1 MDDTLPF
8 GCSYPKETDG
18 DFDSEG
24 QGVRQQSVRRLR
36 RWLVLVK
43 LALIGGAVALLV
55 QNRTD
60 LAGFAATQALRRAG
74 FPDAAVT
81 VTDLSV
87 ERTRALVRLD
97 RQGSVGGTLTV
108 RHPLDALME
117 GRIER
122 LDLGDARLRLDA
134 AKDGSLRIAG
144 YPLTGSAGTAGSG
157 GAAGGGSIAI
167 PIDTIQLGDA
177 AVTLATPRG
186 TAIGTLRLTMNRDGA
201 IHRGQATLTAPAKGL
216 PVLTHWTGAGT
227 IAETMGTLTAKARLT
242 WDGVALKAQG
252 DLLLADL
259 AGQFGPVSAS
269 GINGV
274 LSFPSLFPPVI
285 AAGQTLAVK
294 LLDVG
299 LPLTDGTLRFGYGA
313 KGRLSVER
321 AEWHWAGGIL
331 RADPFTIDPV
341 APRGTVTLRAEGV
354 HLGPMLAMVAV
365 DGLEASGT
373 VSGRLPVRIGAD
385 SVHLNG
391 GLLEADGPGTLR
403 YDPENPPGF
412 LKGEEGSPTALLM
425 GALTDFRYDTLSA
438 TVEGQA
444 GGELAV
450 GIAIRGSNPAFY
462 DGYPVALNLKVSGAL
477 DRILRQSLDT
487 YRIPET
493 VRDRMTE
500 FQRRNP

>member
-1 MDDTLPF
+1 M
-8 GCSYPKETDG
+8 
-18 DFDSEG
+18 
-24 QGVRQQSVRRLR
+24 
-36 RWLVLVK
+36 LVK
-43 LALIGGAVALLV
+43 LALIGGAAALFV
-55 QNRTD
+55 EHRTD
-60 LAGFAATQALRRAG
+60 LAGTAATQALRRAG
-74 FPDAAVT
+74 FPDAVVT

-97 RQGSVGGTLTV
+97 RQGTVGGTLIV
-108 RHPLDALME
+108 RHPLDALRE

-122 LDLGDARLRLDA
+122 LDLADVRLRLDV

-144 YPLTGSAGTAGSG
+144 YPVTGSAGTAGSG
-157 GAAGGGSIAI
+157 DAAGQDTVAI
-167 PIDTIQLGDA
+167 PIDTLQLGDA

-186 TAIGTLRLTMNRDGA
+186 TANGTLRLTMTRDGA
-201 IHRGQATLTAPAKGL
+201 LHRGQATLTAPATGL
-216 PVLTHWTGAGT
+216 SVLTHWTGAGT
-227 IAETMGTLTAKARLT
+227 IAETVGTLTAKARLT
-242 WDGVALKAQG
+242 WDGAALKAQG

-274 LSFPSLFPPVI
+274 LSLPSLFPPVI
-285 AAGQTLAVK
+285 APGQTLAVK

-299 LPLTDGTLRFGYGA
+299 LPLTDGTLRFGYGT

-321 AEWHWAGGIL
+321 AEWHWAGGVL
-331 RADPFTIDPV
+331 RADPFAIDPV
-341 APRGTVTLRAEGV
+341 APRGTVTLRAERV

-373 VSGRLPVRIGAD
+373 VSGRLPVRIGAN
-385 SVHLNG
+385 SVDLDG

-500 FQRRNP
+500 FQRKNP

>member
-1 MDDTLPF
+1 M
-8 GCSYPKETDG
+8 
-18 DFDSEG
+18 
-24 QGVRQQSVRRLR
+24 RQQSVRRLR

-43 LALIGGAVALLV
+43 LALIGGTVALLV
-55 QNRTD
+55 QHRTE
-60 LAGFAATQALRRAG
+60 LAGTAATQALRRAG

-81 VTDLSV
+81 VTDLSA
-87 ERTRALVRLD
+87 EQTRAVVRLD
-97 RQGSVGGTLTV
+97 RQGTVRGTLTLS
-108 RHPLDALME
+108 HPLDILRE

-122 LDLGDARLRLDA
+122 LDLADARLRLDV
-134 AKDGSLRIAG
+134 AKDGSLRVAG
-144 YPLTGSAGTAGSG
+144 YPLTGSDGAGGNG
-157 GAAGGGSIAI
+157 GAAAGDDGFAI
-167 PIDTIQLGDA
+167 PIDTIQLNNT

-186 TAIGTLRLTMNRDGA
+186 TADGTLRLTMTRDGA
-201 IHRGQATLTAPAKGL
+201 LHRGQATLTAPAKGL
-216 PVLTHWTGAGT
+216 PALTHWTGAGT
-227 IAETMGTLTAKARLT
+227 IAETVGTLTAKARLT
-242 WDGVALKAQG
+242 WDGSALKAQG

-259 AGQFGPVSAS
+259 AGRFGPVSAS

-274 LSFPSLFPPVI
+274 LSLPSLFPPVV
-285 AAGQTLAVK
+285 APGQMLAVK

-299 LPLTDGTLRFGYGA
+299 LPLTDGTLRFGYGT

-321 AEWHWAGGIL
+321 AEWHWADGVL
-331 RADPFTIDPV
+331 RADPFAIDPA
-341 APRGTVTLRAEGV
+341 APRGTVTLRAERV

-373 VSGRLPVRIGAD
+373 VSGRLPVRIAAD
-385 SVHLNG
+385 SVHLDG
-391 GLLEADGPGTLR
+391 GLLEADSPGTLR

-425 GALTDFRYDTLSA
+425 GALTDFRYDTLTAS
-438 TVEGQA
+438 VDGQA

-500 FQRRNP
+500 FQRKNP

>member
-1 MDDTLPF
+1 M
-8 GCSYPKETDG
+8 
-18 DFDSEG
+18 
-24 QGVRQQSVRRLR
+24 RQQGVRRLR

-43 LALIGGAVALLV
+43 LALIGGAVALAV
-55 QNRTD
+55 EHRAD
-60 LAGFAATQALRRAG
+60 LAGAAATQALRRAG

-81 VTDLSV
+81 VTELSL
-87 ERTRALVRLD
+87 EQTRAMVRLD
-97 RQGSVGGTLTV
+97 RQGTVGGALTL
-108 RHPLDALME
+108 RHPLEAVRE

-122 LDLGDARLRLDA
+122 LDLADARLRLDV

-144 YPLTGSAGTAGSG
+144 YPLTGSA
-157 GAAGGGSIAI
+157 AAGGDAGATDGGTFAI
-167 PIDTIQLGDA
+167 PIDTIQLGDT
-177 AVTLATPRG
+177 AVSLVTPRG
-186 TAIGTLRLTMNRDGA
+186 TANGTLRLTMTRDGA
-201 IHRGQATLTAPAKGL
+201 LHRGQATLIAPAKGL

-227 IAETMGTLTAKARLT
+227 IAETVGTLTAKARLT
-242 WDGVALKAQG
+242 WDGTAMKAQG

-259 AGQFGPVSAS
+259 AGRFGPVSAG

-274 LSFPSLFPPVI
+274 LSLPSLFPPVV
-285 AAGQTLAVK
+285 APGQTLAVK

-299 LPLTDGTLRFGYGA
+299 LPLTDGTVRFGYGT

-321 AEWHWAGGIL
+321 AEWHWAGGVL
-331 RADPFTIDPV
+331 RADPFAIDPV
-341 APRGTVTLRAEGV
+341 APRGTVTLRAERV

-373 VSGRLPVRIGAD
+373 VSGRLPVRIGSD
-385 SVHLNG
+385 TVHLDG
-391 GLLEADGPGTLR
+391 GLLEADAPGTLR

-425 GALTDFRYDTLSA
+425 GALTDFRYDTLTA
-438 TVEGQA
+438 TVDGQA

-500 FQRRNP
+500 FQRKNP

>member
-8 GCSYPKETDG
+8 GCSYPKETDDG
-18 DFDSEG
+18 FDDERL
-24 QGVRQQSVRRLR
+24 GVRRESVRRLR

-43 LALIGGAVALLV
+43 VALLGGAVALLV
-55 QNRTD
+55 QHRTD
-60 LAGFAATQALRRAG
+60 LAGAAATQALHRAG
-74 FPDAAVT
+74 FPEAAVT
-81 VTDLSV
+81 VTELSTD
-87 ERTRALVRLD
+87 RTRATFRLD
-97 RQGSVGGTLTV
+97 RNGAVGGTLAIL
-108 RHPLDALME
+108 HPPESLLE

-122 LDLGDARLRLDA
+122 LDLTDARLRLDV
-134 AKDGSLRIAG
+134 AKDGSLRLAG
-144 YPLTGSAGTAGSG
+144 FPLTGSAGAGVGSG
-157 GAAGGGSIAI
+157 TEGGGAFAI
-167 PIDTIQLGDA
+167 PIDSVQLGET
-177 AVTLATPRG
+177 AVTLATPQG
-186 TAIGTLRLTMNRDGA
+186 TANGTLRLTMTRDGA
-201 IHRGQATLTAPAKGL
+201 LHRGQATLTAPAKGL
-216 PVLTHWTGAGT
+216 SALAHWTGADT
-227 IAETMGTLTAKARLT
+227 IAETVGTLTAKARLT
-242 WDGVALKAQG
+242 WDGAALRAQG
-252 DLLLADL
+252 DLLLADV
-259 AGQFGPVSAS
+259 AGRFGPVSAS

-274 LSFPSLFPPVI
+274 LTLPSLFPPAV
-285 AAGQTLAVK
+285 APGQTLAVK

-321 AEWHWAGGIL
+321 AEWHWAGGVL
-331 RADPFTIDPV
+331 RADPFAIDPV

-354 HLGPMLAMVAV
+354 HLGPMLAMIAV

-373 VSGRLPVRIGAD
+373 VSGRLPVRIEAT
-385 SVHLNG
+385 SVHLDG

-412 LKGEEGSPTALLM
+412 LKGEKGSPTALLM

-438 TVEGQA
+438 TVDGQA

-500 FQRRNP
+500 FQRKNP

>member
-1 MDDTLPF
+1 MDDRLPF
-8 GCSYPKETDG
+8 GCSYPKETGG
-18 DFDSEG
+18 DFKGEG
-24 QGVRQQSVRRLR
+24 WGVRQQSVRRLR

-43 LALIGGAVALLV
+43 LVLIGGAVTLAV
-55 QNRTD
+55 QHRTD
-60 LAGFAATQALRRAG
+60 LAGTAATQALRRAG

-87 ERTRALVRLD
+87 EQTSAVVRLD
-97 RQGSVGGTLTV
+97 RQGTVAGTLTI
-108 RHPLDALME
+108 RHPTDALRE

-122 LDLGDARLRLDA
+122 LDLADVRLRLDV
-134 AKDGSLRIAG
+134 AKDGALRVAG
-144 YPLTGSAGTAGSG
+144 YPLAGSAGAGSNG
-157 GAAGGGSIAI
+157 GAAGGGAFAI
-167 PIDTIQLGDA
+167 PIDTIRLGDA

-186 TAIGTLRLTMNRDGA
+186 TAGGTLRLTMARDGA
-201 IHRGQATLTAPAKGL
+201 IHRGQATLNAPAKGL
-216 PVLTHWTGAGT
+216 PALTHWTGAGT
-227 IAETMGTLTAKARLT
+227 IAETVGTLTAKVRFT
-242 WDGVALKAQG
+242 WDGSALKAQG

-274 LSFPSLFPPVI
+274 VSLPSLFPPVI
-285 AAGQTLAVK
+285 APGQTLAVK

-313 KGRLSVER
+313 KGRLNVER
-321 AEWHWAGGIL
+321 AEWQWAGGVL

-341 APRGTVTLRAEGV
+341 APRGTVTLRAERV

-373 VSGRLPVRIGAD
+373 VSGRLPVRIGTD
-385 SVHLNG
+385 SVHLDG

-425 GALTDFRYDTLSA
+425 GALTDFRYDTLTA

-500 FQRRNP
+500 FQRKNP

>member
-1 MDDTLPF
+1 M
-8 GCSYPKETDG
+8 
-18 DFDSEG
+18 
-24 QGVRQQSVRRLR
+24 RQQSVRRLR

-43 LALIGGAVALLV
+43 LTLIGGAAVLLV
-55 QNRTD
+55 QHRTD
-60 LAGFAATQALRRAG
+60 LAGTVATQALRRAG

-81 VTDLSV
+81 VTDLSA
-87 ERTRALVRLD
+87 EQTRALVRLD
-97 RQGSVGGTLTV
+97 RQGAVGGTLIL
-108 RHPLDALME
+108 RHPLDVLRE

-122 LDLGDARLRLDA
+122 LDLADARLRLDV
-134 AKDGSLRIAG
+134 AKDGGLRIAG
-144 YPLTGSAGTAGSG
+144 YPLTSSAETAGNG
-157 GAAGGGSIAI
+157 GAAGDDAFAI
-167 PIDTIQLGDA
+167 PIDAIQLGET

-186 TAIGTLRLTMNRDGA
+186 TANGTLRLTMTRDGTL
-201 IHRGQATLTAPAKGL
+201 HRGQATLTAPAKGL
-216 PVLTHWTGAGT
+216 PVLTHWTGADT
-227 IAETMGTLTAKARLT
+227 IAETAGTLTAKARLT
-242 WDGVALKAQG
+242 WDGAALKTQG

-259 AGQFGPVSAS
+259 AGRFGPVSAS

-274 LSFPSLFPPVI
+274 LSLPSLFPPVV
-285 AAGQTLAVK
+285 APGQTLAVK

-299 LPLTDGTLRFGYGA
+299 LPLTDGSFRFGYGA

-321 AEWHWAGGIL
+321 AEWHWAGGVL
-331 RADPFTIDPV
+331 RADPFAIDPV

-365 DGLEASGT
+365 DGLKASGT
-373 VSGRLPVRIGAD
+373 VSGSLPVRIEAD
-385 SVHLNG
+385 SVHLDN

-438 TVEGQA
+438 TMEGQA

-500 FQRRNP
+500 FQRKNP

>member
-1 MDDTLPF
+1 M
-8 GCSYPKETDG
+8 
-18 DFDSEG
+18 
-24 QGVRQQSVRRLR
+24 RQQSVRRMR

-43 LALIGGAVALLV
+43 LALIGGAVALAV
-55 QNRTD
+55 EHRTD
-60 LAGFAATQALRRAG
+60 LAGTAATQALRRAG

-81 VTDLSV
+81 VSELSA
-87 ERTRALVRLD
+87 EQTRALVRLD
-97 RQGSVGGTLTV
+97 RQGTVAGTLTLH
-108 RHPLDALME
+108 HPLDALRE

-122 LDLGDARLRLDA
+122 LDLTDARLRIDV
-134 AKDGSLRIAG
+134 AKDGGLSIAG
-144 YPLTGSAGTAGSG
+144 HPLADTA
-157 GAAGGGSIAI
+157 GAAGKGGPAGDGALAI
-167 PIDTIQLGDA
+167 PIDAIQFGDT

-186 TAIGTLRLTMNRDGA
+186 TAVGTLRLTMTRDGA
-201 IHRGQATLTAPAKGL
+201 IHRGQAALTAPAKGL
-216 PVLTHWTGAGT
+216 SVLTHWTGAGT
-227 IAETMGTLTAKARLT
+227 IAETVGTLTAKARLT
-242 WDGVALKAQG
+242 WDGTALKAQG

-259 AGQFGPVSAS
+259 AGRFGPVSAS

-274 LSFPSLFPPVI
+274 LSLPSLFPPVV
-285 AAGQTLAVK
+285 APGQTLAVK

-299 LPLTDGTLRFGYGA
+299 LPLTDGTLRFGYGT
-313 KGRLSVER
+313 KGRLNVEH
-321 AEWHWAGGIL
+321 AEWHWAGGVL
-331 RADPFTIDPV
+331 RADPFAIDPA
-341 APRGTVTLRAEGV
+341 APRGTVTLRAERV
-354 HLGPMLAMVAV
+354 HLGPMLEMVAV

-373 VSGRLPVRIGAD
+373 VSGSLPVRIEAD
-385 SVHLNG
+385 SVHLDN
-391 GLLEADGPGTLR
+391 GLLEADAPGTLR

-438 TVEGQA
+438 TMEGQA

-500 FQRRNP
+500 FQRKNP

>member
-1 MDDTLPF
+1 M
-8 GCSYPKETDG
+8 
-18 DFDSEG
+18 
-24 QGVRQQSVRRLR
+24 RQQSVRRLR

-43 LALIGGAVALLV
+43 LALIGGAVALAV
-55 QNRTD
+55 QHRTD
-60 LAGFAATQALRRAG
+60 LAGTAATQALRRAG

-87 ERTRALVRLD
+87 EQTNAVVRLD
-97 RQGSVGGTLTV
+97 RQGTVGGTLTI
-108 RHPLDALME
+108 RHPTDALLE

-122 LDLGDARLRLDA
+122 VDLAGVRLRLDV
-134 AKDGSLRIAG
+134 AKDGVLRVAG
-144 YPLTGSAGTAGSG
+144 YPLTGSAG
-157 GAAGGGSIAI
+157 AGGGNLVI

-186 TAIGTLRLTMNRDGA
+186 TAGGTLRLTMTRDGA
-201 IHRGQATLTAPAKGL
+201 THRGQATLTAPAKGL
-216 PVLTHWTGAGT
+216 PVLTHWTGADT
-227 IAETMGTLTAKARLT
+227 IAETVGTLTAKARLT
-242 WDGVALKAQG
+242 WDGTALKAQG

-259 AGQFGPVSAS
+259 AGRFGPVSAS

-274 LSFPSLFPPVI
+274 LSLPSLFPPVV
-285 AAGQTLAVK
+285 APGQTLAVK

-299 LPLTDGTLRFGYGA
+299 LPLTDGTLRFGYGT

-321 AEWHWAGGIL
+321 AEWHWAGGVL
-331 RADPFTIDPV
+331 RAEPFAIDPV
-341 APRGTVTLRAEGV
+341 APRGTVTLRAERV

-365 DGLEASGT
+365 DGLDASGT
-373 VSGRLPVRIGAD
+373 VSGRLPVRIAAD
-385 SVHLNG
+385 TVHLDG
-391 GLLEADGPGTLR
+391 GLLEADAPGTLR

-425 GALTDFRYDTLSA
+425 GALTDFRYDTLTA
-438 TVEGQA
+438 TVDGQA

>member
-1 MDDTLPF
+1 M
-8 GCSYPKETDG
+8 
-18 DFDSEG
+18 
-24 QGVRQQSVRRLR
+24 RQQGVRRLR

-43 LALIGGAVALLV
+43 LALIGGAVALAV
-55 QNRTD
+55 EHRAD
-60 LAGFAATQALRRAG
+60 LAGAAATQALRRAG

-81 VTDLSV
+81 VTELSL
-87 ERTRALVRLD
+87 EQTRAMVRLD
-97 RQGSVGGTLTV
+97 RQGTVGGALTL
-108 RHPLDALME
+108 RHPLEAVRE

-122 LDLGDARLRLDA
+122 LDLADARLRLDV

-144 YPLTGSAGTAGSG
+144 YPLTGSA
-157 GAAGGGSIAI
+157 AAGGDAGATDGGTFAI
-167 PIDTIQLGDA
+167 PIDTIQLGDT
-177 AVTLATPRG
+177 AVSLVTPRG
-186 TAIGTLRLTMNRDGA
+186 TANGTLRLTMTRDGA
-201 IHRGQATLTAPAKGL
+201 LHRGQATLTAPAKGL

-227 IAETMGTLTAKARLT
+227 IAETVGTLTAKARLT
-242 WDGVALKAQG
+242 WDGTAMKAQG

-259 AGQFGPVSAS
+259 AGRFGPVSAG

-274 LSFPSLFPPVI
+274 LSLSSLFPPVV
-285 AAGQTLAVK
+285 APGQTLAVK

-299 LPLTDGTLRFGYGA
+299 LPLTDGTVRFGYGT
-313 KGRLSVER
+313 KGQLSVER
-321 AEWHWAGGIL
+321 AEWHWAGGVL
-331 RADPFTIDPV
+331 RADPFAIDPV
-341 APRGTVTLRAEGV
+341 APRGTVTLRAERV

-373 VSGRLPVRIGAD
+373 VSGRLPVRIGFD
-385 SVHLNG
+385 TVHLDG
-391 GLLEADGPGTLR
+391 GLLEADAPGTLR

-425 GALTDFRYDTLSA
+425 GALTDFRYDTLTA
-438 TVEGQA
+438 TVDGQA

-500 FQRRNP
+500 FQRKNP

>member
-1 MDDTLPF
+1 M
-8 GCSYPKETDG
+8 
-18 DFDSEG
+18 
-24 QGVRQQSVRRLR
+24 RRC
-36 RWLVLVK
+36 LVLVK

-55 QNRTD
+55 EHRTD
-60 LAGFAATQALRRAG
+60 LAGTAATQALRRAG

-81 VTDLSV
+81 VTDLSM

-97 RQGSVGGTLTV
+97 RQGTVGGTVIV
-108 RHPLDALME
+108 RHPLDALLE
-117 GRIER
+117 RRIER
-122 LDLGDARLRLDA
+122 LDLADVRLRLDV
-134 AKDGSLRIAG
+134 AKDGGPRIAG
-144 YPLTGSAGTAGSG
+144 YPVTGSAGTAGNG
-157 GAAGGGSIAI
+157 GAASQNAGQDAVAI

-177 AVTLATPRG
+177 AVTLATPKG
-186 TAIGTLRLTMNRDGA
+186 TAGGTLRLTMTRDGA
-201 IHRGQATLTAPAKGL
+201 LHRGQATLTAPAKGL

-227 IAETMGTLTAKARLT
+227 IAETVGSLTAKARLT
-242 WDGVALKAQG
+242 WDGTALKAQG

-274 LSFPSLFPPVI
+274 LSLPSLFPPVI
-285 AAGQTLAVK
+285 APGQTLAVK

-299 LPLTDGTLRFGYGA
+299 LPLTDGTLRFGYGT

-321 AEWHWAGGIL
+321 AEWHWAGGVL
-331 RADPFTIDPV
+331 RADPFAIDPT

-373 VSGRLPVRIGAD
+373 VSGRLPVRIEAN
-385 SVHLNG
+385 SVHLDG

-403 YDPENPPGF
+403 YDPANPPGF
-412 LKGEEGSPTALLM
+412 LKGEEGSPTSLLM

-500 FQRRNP
+500 FQRKNP

>member
-8 GCSYPKETDG
+8 GCSYPKETDHETDDG
-18 DFDSEG
+18 G
-24 QGVRQQSVRRLR
+24 QGVRRESVRRLR

-43 LALIGGAVALLV
+43 VALLGGAVALLV
-55 QNRTD
+55 QHRAD
-60 LAGFAATQALRRAG
+60 LAGIAATQALRRAG
-74 FPDAAVT
+74 YPDAAVT
-81 VTDLSV
+81 VTELSA
-87 ERTRALVRLD
+87 EQTRATVRLD
-97 RQGSVGGTLTV
+97 RDGAVGGVITIL
-108 RHPLDALME
+108 HPLEALLE
-117 GRIER
+117 GRIAR
-122 LDLGDARLRLDA
+122 LEITDARLRLDA
-134 AKDGSLRIAG
+134 AKDGSLRLAG
-144 YPLTGSAGTAGSG
+144 HPLTGSAGRTGERD
-157 GAAGGGSIAI
+157 GGGTFAI
-167 PIDTIQLGDA
+167 PIDSVQLGET
-177 AVTLATPRG
+177 AVTLTTPRG
-186 TAIGTLRLTMNRDGA
+186 TANGSLRLTMTRDGA
-201 IHRGQATLTAPAKGL
+201 IHRGQGTLTAPAKGL
-216 PVLTHWTGAGT
+216 PALSHWTGAGT
-227 IAETMGTLTAKARLT
+227 IAETVGTLTAKARLT
-242 WDGVALKAQG
+242 WDGTALLAQG
-252 DLLLADL
+252 DLLLADV

-274 LSFPSLFPPVI
+274 LSLPSLFPPVV
-285 AAGQTLAVK
+285 APGQTLAVK

-321 AEWHWAGGIL
+321 AEWRWAGGVL
-331 RADPFTIDPV
+331 RAEPFVIDPV

-365 DGLEASGT
+365 DGLEAGGT
-373 VSGRLPVRIGAD
+373 VSGSLPVRIAAD
-385 SVHLNG
+385 SVHLDG

-403 YDPENPPGF
+403 YDPANPPGF
-412 LKGEEGSPTALLM
+412 LQREEGSPTALLL

-477 DRILRQSLDT
+477 DRILRQGLDT

-493 VRDRMTE
+493 VRERMTE

>member
-1 MDDTLPF
+1 M
-8 GCSYPKETDG
+8 
-18 DFDSEG
+18 
-24 QGVRQQSVRRLR
+24 RQQSVRRLR

-43 LALIGGAVALLV
+43 LALIGGVVVLAV
-55 QNRTD
+55 QHRTD
-60 LAGFAATQALRRAG
+60 LAGTAATQALRRAG
-74 FPDAAVT
+74 FPDATVAVT
-81 VTDLSV
+81 ELSL
-87 ERTRALVRLD
+87 EQTRAVVRLD
-97 RQGSVGGTLTV
+97 RPGAVGGTLTL
-108 RHPLDALME
+108 RHPLDVLRE
-117 GRIER
+117 GRIES
-122 LDLGDARLRLDA
+122 LDLSGARLRLDV
-134 AKDGSLRIAG
+134 AKDGTLRIAG
-144 YPLTGSAGTAGSG
+144 YPLTGSA
-157 GAAGGGSIAI
+157 AAGGDRGAADGENVAI
-167 PIDTIQLGDA
+167 PVDTIRLGDA

-186 TAIGTLRLTMNRDGA
+186 TADGTLRLTMTRDGA
-201 IHRGQATLTAPAKGL
+201 LHRGQATLTAAAKGL
-216 PVLTHWTGAGT
+216 PVLTHWTGADT
-227 IAETMGTLTAKARLT
+227 IAETLGTLTAKARLT
-242 WDGVALKAQG
+242 WDGAALKAQG

-259 AGQFGPVSAS
+259 AGRFGPVSAS

-274 LSFPSLFPPVI
+274 LSLPSLFPPVV
-285 AAGQTLAVK
+285 APGQTLAVK

-299 LPLTDGTLRFGYGA
+299 LPLTDGILRFGYGT

-321 AEWHWAGGIL
+321 AEWRWAGGVL
-331 RADPFTIDPV
+331 RADPFAIDPT
-341 APRGTVTLRAEGV
+341 APRGTVTLRAERV

-385 SVHLNG
+385 SVHLDG
-391 GLLEADGPGTLR
+391 GLLEADAPGTLR

-425 GALTDFRYDTLSA
+425 GALTDFRYDTLTA
-438 TVEGQA
+438 TVDGQA

-500 FQRRNP
+500 FQRKNP

>member
-1 MDDTLPF
+1 M
-8 GCSYPKETDG
+8 
-18 DFDSEG
+18 
-24 QGVRQQSVRRLR
+24 RWLR
-36 RWLVLVK
+36 RWLVLMQMILLGGT
-43 LALIGGAVALLV
+43 LALLFLH
-55 QNRTD
+55 RTD
-60 LAGFAATQALRRAG
+60 LAGTAATQALRRAG

-81 VTDLSV
+81 VTELSA
-87 ERTRALVRLD
+87 ERSRATLRLD
-97 RQGSVGGTLTV
+97 RGGAVGGTLTV
-108 RHPLDALME
+108 LHPLETLLE
-117 GRIER
+117 GRIAR
-122 LDLGDARLRLDA
+122 LEIADARLRLEVT
-134 AKDGSLRIAG
+134 KDGGLRLAG
-144 YPLTGSAGTAGSG
+144 YPLTGSITAGG
-157 GAAGGGSIAI
+157 ERETQGEGNIPI
-167 PIDTIQLGDA
+167 PIDSIQLGQT
-177 AVTLATPRG
+177 AVALATPRG
-186 TAIGTLRLTMNRDGA
+186 TADGTLRLSMTRDGA
-201 IHRGQATLTAPAKGL
+201 VHRGQATLTAPAKGL

-227 IAETMGTLTAKARLT
+227 IAETVGTLTAKARLT
-242 WDGVALKAQG
+242 WDGAALSAQG
-252 DLLLADL
+252 DLLLADV

-269 GINGV
+269 GVNGV
-274 LSFPSLFPPVI
+274 LSLPSLFPPVV
-285 AAGQTLAVK
+285 APGQTLAVK

-321 AEWHWAGGIL
+321 AEWRWAGGVL
-331 RADPFTIDPV
+331 RAEPFAIDPA

-354 HLGPMLAMVAV
+354 HLGPMLAMIAV

-373 VSGRLPVRIGAD
+373 VSGSLPVRIGAD
-385 SVHLNG
+385 SVHLDG
-391 GLLEADGPGTLR
+391 GRLEADGPGSLR

-412 LKGEEGSPTALLM
+412 LAGEAGSPTALLM

-438 TVEGQA
+438 SVDGEA

-450 GIAIRGSNPAFY
+450 GIAIRGSNPSFY